1 MGRHLHRYAGGRHRY
16 GTAGMVHCRDIEPIG
31 RRLAELRPSL
41 LALFRDQSRHTTAT
55 LARRGVRPR
64 PAFVLI
70 ASM

>member
-1 MGRHLHRYAGGRHRY
+1 MGRHVHRPGGGRHRL
-16 GTAGMVHCRDIEPIG
+16 GTPGSVHCRDIEPIR

-41 LALFRDQSRHTTAT
+41 LALFRDQSRHTMAT
-55 LARRGVRPR
+55 LIRRGARPR